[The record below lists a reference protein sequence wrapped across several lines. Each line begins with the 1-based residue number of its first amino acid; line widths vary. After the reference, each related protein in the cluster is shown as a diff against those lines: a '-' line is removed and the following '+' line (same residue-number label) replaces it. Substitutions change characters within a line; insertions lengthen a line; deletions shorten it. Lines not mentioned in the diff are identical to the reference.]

1 MVRRS
6 GHIVG
11 IQLDHFRG
19 RNLQSGVVTLH
30 ISLIGRTDLSVEIYR
45 QIRDGI
51 VQGVLRPGDRLPA
64 SRELA
69 ATLNVSRMTVTVAYE
84 RLVAE
89 GFASARVGDG
99 TFVSKAVKNMAAE
112 SVGSHHVEGPLRPQ
126 RIWHSVPPPT
136 AFAASATFDFRTGT
150 PDHNLFPHITWRR
163 LLGRT
168 LRVDDSSHK
177 LYGDPAGEPGLRAAI
192 ARHVGVSRGV
202 TVSADD
208 IIVTNG
214 TQQAVDI
221 IARVLLARFDRIA
234 VEDPGYSP
242 PRRLFETMGASPTA
256 VPVDR
261 EGLLVHAIPRNVR
274 AAYVTPSHQYPTG
287 VAMTL
292 PRRQALLAWAE
303 RNDAAIL
310 EDDYDSEFRFGDR
323 PIEPI
328 RTLDAAGRVIYIG
341 SFSKTLLPG
350 FRLGFLISP
359 PSLRV
364 AVERA
369 KFLTDWHTP
378 TVLQRVLARFIDEG
392 QFARHVRRV
401 NAVYR
406 ERHELIRHTLV
417 RDFADHLDLIPSNT
431 GLHLAALARRT
442 SVEQIETIAQRAL
455 TAGVAVQTLATFA
468 VGERT
473 QAGIVLGYGGIE
485 TAMIEPGLRIL
496 RKCFTSARVK

>member
-1 MVRRS
+1 
-6 GHIVG
+6 
-11 IQLDHFRG
+11 
-19 RNLQSGVVTLH
+19 
-30 ISLIGRTDLSVEIYR
+30 
-45 QIRDGI
+45 
-51 VQGVLRPGDRLPA
+51 
-64 SRELA
+64 
-69 ATLNVSRMTVTVAYE
+69 
-84 RLVAE
+84 
-89 GFASARVGDG
+89 
-99 TFVSKAVKNMAAE
+99 
-112 SVGSHHVEGPLRPQ
+112 
-126 RIWHSVPPPT
+126 
-136 AFAASATFDFRTGT
+136 
-150 PDHNLFPHITWRR
+150 
-163 LLGRT
+163 
-168 LRVDDSSHK
+168 
-177 LYGDPAGEPGLRAAI
+177 
-192 ARHVGVSRGV
+192 
-202 TVSADD
+202 
-208 IIVTNG
+208 
-214 TQQAVDI
+214 
-221 IARVLLARFDRIA
+221 
-234 VEDPGYSP
+234 
-242 PRRLFETMGASPTA
+242 
-256 VPVDR
+256 
-261 EGLLVHAIPRNVR
+261 
-274 AAYVTPSHQYPTG
+274 
-287 VAMTL
+287 MTL

-406 ERHELIRHTLV
+406 ERHELIRHSLV
-417 RDFADHLDLIPSNT
+417 HDFSDHLALIPSNT

-455 TAGVAVQTLATFA
+455 AAGVAVQTLATFA
-468 VGERT
+468 VGSRT